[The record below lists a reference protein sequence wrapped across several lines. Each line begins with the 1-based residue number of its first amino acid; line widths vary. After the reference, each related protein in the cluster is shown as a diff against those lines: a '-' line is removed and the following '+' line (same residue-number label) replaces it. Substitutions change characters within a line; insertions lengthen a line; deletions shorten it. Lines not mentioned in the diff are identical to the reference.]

1 MSISLSLP
9 TNQARGFT
17 LVELMVVLALLAILA
32 MMAVPSFNSTV
43 SSVRLS
49 GAANDL
55 MASIQQARATAMRF
69 GQRVTICATTNG
81 TTCSQA
87 NTWSQGWIT
96 FLDRPG
102 STLPLISTGETVTA
116 VVSAM
121 PDSLIVS
128 TSGTGPMGDV
138 SYLSFSADGT
148 SRQLNGNLSMS
159 AESIRIC
166 STMPGI
172 SNDARSRDLVMNKMG
187 RVVIRKQ
194 PGVDVACTKPD
205 VAQDAKIP

>member
-1 MSISLSLP
+1 MSTYTSLP
-9 TNQARGFT
+9 TNHARGFT
-17 LVELMVVLALLAILA
+17 LVELMVVLALLSILT

-55 MASIQQARATAMRF
+55 MASIQQARATAMRL
-69 GQRVTICATTNG
+69 GRRVTVCATTDG

-96 FLDRPG
+96 FLDNPG
-102 STLPLISTGETVTA
+102 STVPLISAGETVTA

-121 PDSLIVS
+121 PNSLIVS
-128 TSGTGPMGDV
+128 TSGGGAMGDV

-148 SRQLNGNLSMS
+148 SRQLNGALSMS

-166 STMPGI
+166 STMPGV
-172 SNDARSRDLVMNKMG
+172 SNDARSRDLVMNRMG
-187 RVVIRKQ
+187 RVVLRKT
-194 PGVDVACTKPD
+194 PGVSVACPKPG
-205 VAQDAKIP
+205 VELN